1 MNMIS
6 QWILSISVS
15 IMTLLWMGGASAQT
29 ADQTSLKHN
38 KIILSAASTFEDMA
52 DAALSADKAG
62 VQRALQVYDGQ
73 AEKVEKELSQEKSR
87 ALKAHV
93 AEISEAAR
101 SEDYK
106 VVALEAPE
114 AYRILIDS
122 LDSMSMKV
130 PIEVSLLDYAGFK
143 LRALAHA
150 KSGDWKKAQDVAA
163 EAQANWSAIR
173 SRVADK
179 KLLEAVNIAV
189 DGMKKACISQNSEMM
204 SFAAQ
209 VDLAL
214 IDLLETYF
222 EKNIR

>member
-101 SEDYK
+101 SED
-106 VVALEAPE
+106 
-114 AYRILIDS
+114 
-122 LDSMSMKV
+122 
-130 PIEVSLLDYAGFK
+130 
-143 LRALAHA
+143 
-150 KSGDWKKAQDVAA
+150 
-163 EAQANWSAIR
+163 
-173 SRVADK
+173 
-179 KLLEAVNIAV
+179 
-189 DGMKKACISQNSEMM
+189 
-204 SFAAQ
+204 
-209 VDLAL
+209 
-214 IDLLETYF
+214 
-222 EKNIR
+222 